1 MSTVQESSAESP
13 TVPAMYT
20 SPAPPFISEE
30 PVHTRSSSA
39 PGDYVPRI
47 GAHSRVHSR
56 APSESKLRT
65 TWMSR
70 HADSHTQAVKGLGLT
85 LAPDSLTPRQPRKQG
100 SSRPKPNLRINVDH
114 EDRPPPPPPKSP
126 RHSRDPSTASVQ
138 SAVSSMHGESPD
150 SATVITPGSIAKSA
164 LLDTRG
170 DPIPTPMPM
179 QAEQGAYFP
188 SGGQIRV
195 REVSIS
201 KDRSKQN
208 EPAPL
213 APPDPSRDK
222 PVQAKRAGPNVDKPM
237 PSLPTPSKR
246 FSAHIREVR
255 EAEASQV
262 GKEKEKETAP
272 PNNAQSSAPID
283 IAALSKPSSDPVE
296 LKSNDL
302 TTKPASQALKDKPMT
317 ETRDIRSPTPDTTPR
332 PTRDIRSPT
341 PDIANRPQSPA
352 NLLQTVSNTS
362 KTLPVLPND
371 GPPRSRSATPD
382 SSFALLRP
390 PEPKSL
396 REDPVQTLQDLSK
409 QCEALHARYASL
421 RAERVKL
428 STAISA
434 SLKDE
439 KSGPDYAN
447 SLLDQHLAL
456 NAINSSMD
464 ICFAK
469 LKSLD
474 CRKEEAMASFMRQA
488 KTKTMMDDAR
498 KAESAKTLLVPP
510 SQSESGRSTPEVGT
524 ESKSSTPD
532 VRTNSKSSTPELV
545 PTSKFARV
553 RPPTPEP
560 EPVTD
565 EPSKPEASEHQKETA
580 EPEKRVTIIRTVSTH
595 SKATTASSDAPPVSP
610 MSSIHDMYATK
621 RIRIKGIKAA
631 KILGL
636 VAQSANG
643 SSDTKGITLPDASP
657 PMPANLKKPIAV
669 EVEIQRK
676 ASKEKKAASTT
687 PKSPPSDHKMP
698 KRKPPPPP
706 RHDTKDSVSSLAA
719 SSHTESSPEEP
730 EVTTP
735 TGSQEVPF
743 GLKSAKRGMLQ
754 TIQVFVDDDILDY
767 YKNGAQ

>member
-1 MSTVQESSAESP
+1 MSGAEVKPMSTVQETSADSP

-20 SPAPPFISEE
+20 SPPFISEDTA
-30 PVHTRSSSA
+30 HGRSSSV

-47 GAHSRVHSR
+47 GTHAR
-56 APSESKLRT
+56 APSESKLRSMWT
-65 TWMSR
+65 NR
-70 HADSHTQAVKGLGLT
+70 HAEQHPQAVTGLGLT
-85 LAPDSLTPRQPRKQG
+85 LPPDHLALRQPRKQG
-100 SSRPKPNLRINVDH
+100 PSRPKPNLRINVDH

-138 SAVSSMHGESPD
+138 SGVSSMHGESPD
-150 SATVITPGSIAKSA
+150 SATVVTPGSVARA
-164 LLDTRG
+164 AMLDTRG
-170 DPIPTPMPM
+170 DPIPTPLPM
-179 QAEQGAYFP
+179 RAEQGAYFS
-188 SGGQIRV
+188 SGGQVRV

-201 KDRSKQN
+201 KDRSKQG

-213 APPDPSRDK
+213 QPPDPSRDR
-222 PVQAKRAGPNVDKPM
+222 PMPAKAAGPNIDKPM

-255 EAEASQV
+255 EAETSQI
-262 GKEKEKETAP
+262 EKERETAP
-272 PNNAQSSAPID
+272 PNNAQSSARVD
-283 IAALSKPSSDPVE
+283 TAALSKPSSDPSDQKNSE
-296 LKSNDL
+296 RNI
-302 TTKPASQALKDKPMT
+302 KPASSALKGEPKT
-317 ETRDIRSPTPDTTPR
+317 E
-332 PTRDIRSPT
+332 TRDIRSPT

-352 NLLQTVSNTS
+352 NLLQTVSKTA
-362 KTLPVLPND
+362 KTLPILPNE

-382 SSFALLRP
+382 SSVALLRP

-396 REDPVQTLQDLSK
+396 REDPIQTLQDLSK

-488 KTKTMMDDAR
+488 KTKSMMEDAK
-498 KAESAKTLLVPP
+498 KAECAKTLLAPP
-510 SQSESGRSTPEVGT
+510 IQPESGRSTPEVGT
-524 ESKSSTPD
+524 ESKSSTSE
-532 VRTNSKSSTPELV
+532 VGTESKASTPELI
-545 PTSKFARV
+545 PTSKFARS
-553 RPPTPEP
+553 RPPTPDP
-560 EPVTD
+560 ISTINQA
-565 EPSKPEASEHQKETA
+565 SKPEASEHKETP
-580 EPEKRVTIIRTVSTH
+580 EPEKRVTIIRTASTR
-595 SKATTASSDAPPVSP
+595 SKATTGSSDAPPVSP

-636 VAQSANG
+636 VAQSTSG
-643 SSDTKGITLPDASP
+643 SSDTKGITLPDASA
-657 PMPANLKKPIAV
+657 PMPTNLKKPIAV

-676 ASKEKKAASTT
+676 PLEKKAAATSPST
-687 PKSPPSDHKMP
+687 PPIDPRMP
-698 KRKPPPPP
+698 KRKPAPPP

-719 SSHTESSPEEP
+719 SSHTESLPEEP